1 MQIYFGAVPQDQVFD
16 ADAMFVS
23 ERDDDNYFYYG
34 IEYGSN
40 PGGTDEV
47 LVYDGLDRMVPVD
60 IESVPAMIKALEIAY
75 TLHKSVAQSRQLI
88 DQIEDMVE
96 RDDETVTVSHIID

>member
-1 MQIYFGAVPQDQVFD
+1 MQIYFGAVPQDEVFD

-23 ERDDDNYFYYG
+23 EHDNDNYFYYG

-47 LVYDGLDRMVPVD
+47 LVYDGLDRCVPVD
-60 IESVPAMIKALEIAY
+60 IESVPAMIEALQ
-75 TLHKSVAQSRQLI
+75 TLYALHRSVQDTSQALSKLSKI
-88 DQIEDMVE
+88 IYS
-96 RDDETVTVSHIID
+96 DDETATVSPE

>member
-1 MQIYFGAVPQDQVFD
+1 MQIYFGAVPQDEVFD

-23 ERDDDNYFYYG
+23 DKDDDNYFYYG

-47 LVYDGLDRMVPVD
+47 LVYDGLDRYVPVD
-60 IESVPAMIKALEIAY
+60 IESVPAMIKALETAY
-75 TLHKSVAQSRQLI
+75 LLHTTVAKAQAQI
-88 DQIEDMVE
+88 DTISGIVE
-96 RDDETVTVSHIID
+96 SDDETCTVSPVL

>member
-23 ERDDDNYFYYG
+23 EQDDDNYFYYG

-40 PGGTDEV
+40 PGGKDEV
-47 LVYDGLDRMVPVD
+47 LVYDGLDRMVPID
-60 IESVPAMIKALEIAY
+60 IESVPAMIRALETAY
-75 TLHKSVAQSRQLI
+75 LLHTSAKSAQDFLDRVNSI
-88 DQIEDMVE
+88 VE
-96 RDDETVTVSHIID
+96 ADDETATVSPIL